1 MSNNNIKEEEK
12 RLSTLYGVIE
22 SKPQGEF
29 ILPQTV
35 TKKGLRKYIKDMI
48 RINQP
53 RRIRDE
59 GRPSFSIEDYK
70 IPVNYFIVES
80 NTVSYHSAKGAIFID
95 PDDFD
100 DYMDAGGSNVKET
113 VPNKFRDDDIGQQ
126 VVLHIFKHGR
136 RTIDELIADLQGLDK
151 HMLTIL
157 VNKLVDDGY
166 LQKWKGDKG
175 EGGKKKLLTLELV
188 PKEINKAIP
197 DKKHDRKEEEGEE
210 KKTNITG

>member
-1 MSNNNIKEEEK
+1 MSSKEEES

-22 SKPQGEF
+22 TKAKKDF
-29 ILPQTV
+29 ILPKTV
-35 TKKGLRKYIKDMI
+35 TANDLKKYIKDMI

-53 RRIRDE
+53 RHIRDE
-59 GRPSFSIEDYK
+59 GRPSFSIDDYK

-80 NTVSYHSAKGAIFID
+80 NTVSYHSTKGAIFID

-136 RTIDELIADLQGLDK
+136 KTIDELLVDLQALDK

-157 VNKLVDDGY
+157 VNKLIDDGY
-166 LQKWKGDKG
+166 LQVWKGDKDG
-175 EGGKKKLLTLELV
+175 RKKLLTLELV

-197 DKKHDRKEEEGEE
+197 E
-210 KKTNITG
+210 KKT